1 MWFFSSPE
9 IIFGEDALSYLE
21 EVRGARALIVTDPTL
36 HKLGFTERIGAPL
49 RAAGLAVEV
58 FAEVEPE
65 PSLQTVR
72 CGVERMRS
80 FQPDWIVGL
89 GGGSA
94 MDAAKAMWALYE
106 RPDLAPE
113 EISPVFALGLHKVK
127 MIAIPTTSGTGS
139 EATWATVLT
148 DVESKRKLALG
159 NRELTPTLAIVDP
172 ALSADLPPHITADT
186 GLDVLTH
193 AIEGYSAN
201 FHSDFTDPLC
211 LKAAELVFAYLPRAV
226 AHGSSDPQARE
237 KMANAATI
245 AGLGFGNSL
254 VGLAHALGHSFGGIF
269 KVPHGRAVSLFLPYV
284 IEFSARMDVGRYD
297 EIARYLRFTDGEN
310 FSASATALIE
320 AIRCLQ
326 KEIGQPTSIAELGIA
341 AADLEDQMDLL
352 CANAIGDNSTVAAPR
367 PVEWEELQQLFL
379 CAYAGKPIDF

>member
-9 IIFGEDALSYLE
+9 IVFGEDALSYLE
-21 EVRGARALIVTDPTL
+21 EVRGERALIVTDPTL
-36 HKLGFTERIGAPL
+36 HQLGFSGRIGDRL
-49 RAAGLAVEV
+49 RRAGLTVEV

-72 CGVERMRS
+72 CGVERMQA

-106 RPDLAPE
+106 RPDLSPE

-148 DVESKRKLALG
+148 DVEAKRKLALG
-159 NRELTPTLAIVDP
+159 NRELTPTIAIVDP
-172 ALSADLPPHITADT
+172 SLTADLPPRITADT

-193 AIEGYSAN
+193 AIEGYSSN

-211 LKAAELVFAYLPRAV
+211 VKAAELVFAYLPRAV
-226 AHGSSDPQARE
+226 AHGSADPEARE
-237 KMANAATI
+237 KMANAAAI
-245 AGLGFGNSL
+245 AGLGFGNAL

-269 KVPHGRAVSLFLPYV
+269 KVPHGRAVGLFLPYV
-284 IEFSARMDVGRYD
+284 IEFSARVGVGRYD
-297 EIARYLRFTDGEN
+297 EIARYLRLTDGADFN
-310 FSASATALIE
+310 ASSAAL
-320 AIRCLQ
+320 AAQIRSLQ
-326 KEIGQPTSIAELGIA
+326 MEIGQPTAIAQLGIP
-341 AADLEDQMDLL
+341 AADLEEQMDLL
-352 CANAIGDNSTVAAPR
+352 CANAIVDNSTVSAPR

-379 CAYAGKPIDF
+379 YAYEGKSVDF

>member
-9 IIFGEDALSYLE
+9 IVFGEDALSYLE
-21 EVRGARALIVTDPTL
+21 EVQGERALIVTDPTL
-36 HKLGFTERIGAPL
+36 HRLGFSERICVHL
-49 RAAGLAVEV
+49 RAAGLEIQI

-65 PSLQTVR
+65 PSLQTVQ
-72 CGVERMRS
+72 CGVEIMRS
-80 FQPDWIVGL
+80 FQPDWIIGL

-106 RPDLAPE
+106 RPDLTPE
-113 EISPVFALGLHKVK
+113 EISPVYALGLHKLK

-148 DVESKRKLALG
+148 DLESKRKLALG

-172 ALSADLPPHITADT
+172 ALTADLPPRITADT

-193 AIEGYSAN
+193 AIEGYSAT

-211 LKAAELVFAYLPRAV
+211 LKAAELVFAYLPRAF
-226 AHGSSDPQARE
+226 AHGSTDPEARE

-284 IEFSARMDVGRYD
+284 IEFSARVGVGRYD
-297 EIARYLRFTDGEN
+297 EIARFLRLTDGADLAS
-310 FSASATALIE
+310 SARVLIE
-320 AIRCLQ
+320 QIRSLQ
-326 KEIGQPTSIAELGIA
+326 SEIGQPTSIVELGIS
-341 AADLEDQMDLL
+341 AADLEEQMELL

-367 PVEWEELQQLFL
+367 PVEWEELQKLFL
-379 CAYAGKPIDF
+379 YAYEGKSVDF

>member
-9 IIFGEDALSYLE
+9 IVFGEDALSYLE
-21 EVRGARALIVTDPTL
+21 EVRGKRALIVTDPTL
-36 HKLGFTERIGAPL
+36 HRLGFSERISVHL
-49 RAAGLAVEV
+49 RAAGLEIQI

-65 PSLQTVR
+65 PSLQTVQ
-72 CGVERMRS
+72 CGVEMMRS
-80 FQPDWIVGL
+80 FQPDWIIGL

-106 RPDLAPE
+106 RPDLTPE
-113 EISPVFALGLHKVK
+113 EISPVYALGLHKVK

-139 EATWATVLT
+139 EATWVTVLT
-148 DVESKRKLALG
+148 DLESKRKLGLG
-159 NRELTPTLAIVDP
+159 NRELTPTIAIVDP
-172 ALSADLPPHITADT
+172 VLTADLPPRITADT

-193 AIEGYSAN
+193 AIEGYSAT

-211 LKAAELVFAYLPRAV
+211 LKAAELVFAYLPRAF
-226 AHGSSDPQARE
+226 AHGSADPEARE

-284 IEFSARMDVGRYD
+284 IEFSAQVGVGRYD
-297 EIARYLRFTDGEN
+297 EIARFLRLTDGEDLGT
-310 FSASATALIE
+310 SASVLVQK
-320 AIRCLQ
+320 IRSLQ
-326 KEIGQPTSIAELGIA
+326 QKIGQPTSIAALGIS
-341 AADLEDQMDLL
+341 AADIEDQMDLL
-352 CANAIGDNSTVAAPR
+352 CTNAIGDNSTVAAPR

-379 CAYAGKPIDF
+379 YAYEGKPIDF